1 MAKSARQNAVSDFD
15 ASWKGWWEKYPI
27 PVTLPAGTV
36 RRVDVLGMIGAAE
49 SWSAAATQALL
60 DKVGRALDDLL
71 ADKATR
77 WSPASGLIDIYSGTV
92 NKAAADLKHSVV
104 TSTIERC
111 VRDAMR
117 DLAATPSGE
126 DVAVERLV
134 DWERFETLC
143 KKAKVRTDQVQI
155 LDIGEALF
163 GTPEPDH
170 PLSQRV
176 WRAVDRILEESLTK
190 GGYATRYSK
199 NRVLLFFPG
208 YSKSMG
214 DMKRKAIADEI
225 AGVAMGLKVSG
236 ELDPVDPA
244 AEQSPGNS
252 AKAAKS
258 QRDLV
263 DKDGPEQARLNH
275 AYAEL
280 IASRAVDQPDPAE
293 LRFPVGHD
301 LRTTPMWSAK
311 KRSVVGQVLEPI
323 HHTGAEWDRYFPVS
337 TSEPDV
343 LDLPVLARAMERIEA
358 SITAGKSSLLI
369 VPVYWPSLDRAR
381 RRDRYLAFCARLS
394 DRSRRSL
401 VFELAG
407 LPEDLLS
414 ARAEERIVQLRPF
427 CRAVIA
433 RVRLGRRDIT
443 QFRKLSLHA
452 IGVDM
457 GELPDYERG
466 IIPGFDAFMDAA
478 EPLGLHTYAHGLNTK
493 SMLVAVQAAG
503 VDYVAGRVIPDSG
516 ETPLGIRDF
525 TISDLYDLPAST

>member
-176 WRAVDRILEESLTK
+176 WRAVDRILEWL
-190 GGYATRYSK
+190 ATER
-199 NRVLLFFPG
+199 
-208 YSKSMG
+208 
-214 DMKRKAIADEI
+214 
-225 AGVAMGLKVSG
+225 
-236 ELDPVDPA
+236 PA
-244 AEQSPGNS
+244 A
-252 AKAAKS
+252 
-258 QRDLV
+258 
-263 DKDGPEQARLNH
+263 
-275 AYAEL
+275 
-280 IASRAVDQPDPAE
+280 PA
-293 LRFPVGHD
+293 G
-301 LRTTPMWSAK
+301 
-311 KRSVVGQVLEPI
+311 
-323 HHTGAEWDRYFPVS
+323 
-337 TSEPDV
+337 
-343 LDLPVLARAMERIEA
+343 LDL
-358 SITAGKSSLLI
+358 
-369 VPVYWPSLDRAR
+369 
-381 RRDRYLAFCARLS
+381 
-394 DRSRRSL
+394 
-401 VFELAG
+401 
-407 LPEDLLS
+407 
-414 ARAEERIVQLRPF
+414 
-427 CRAVIA
+427 
-433 RVRLGRRDIT
+433 
-443 QFRKLSLHA
+443 
-452 IGVDM
+452 
-457 GELPDYERG
+457 
-466 IIPGFDAFMDAA
+466 
-478 EPLGLHTYAHGLNTK
+478 
-493 SMLVAVQAAG
+493 
-503 VDYVAGRVIPDSG
+503 
-516 ETPLGIRDF
+516 
-525 TISDLYDLPAST
+525 